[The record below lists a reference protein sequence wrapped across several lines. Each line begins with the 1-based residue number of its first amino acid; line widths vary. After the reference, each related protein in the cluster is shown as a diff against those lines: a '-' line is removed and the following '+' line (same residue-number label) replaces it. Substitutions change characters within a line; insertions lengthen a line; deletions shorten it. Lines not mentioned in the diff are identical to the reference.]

1 MRTKRN
7 QIDDRLP
14 PLQLRER
21 DDAMTSLS
29 GPNAAPSSSL
39 FLSTAA
45 LPARDRVPVWREVFG
60 ETMVRLDIEPVKG
73 TSFHAEG
80 ELCALPG
87 AAFASVTVTPVRVS
101 RTQRLIAD
109 DIADMVFI
117 VTADAP
123 LHIAQRGREQVLDAG
138 DAIFLRGSERSVI
151 QSRDRTRFTNV
162 SAAIG
167 DLAPMLPNCEDV
179 SMTVVSRQNGLL
191 DLLVGYVN
199 LLQSRQEPR
208 SGELGRIAAAHV
220 RDLMAAMIRAEPDH
234 RGSPACERGGVRAA
248 RLRAIKADIG
258 RYLCQPG
265 FSIDMIAVRHGISPR
280 YVRKLF
286 QEEQMTFSDFVL
298 TLRLERSR
306 RMLRSPAHAT
316 CTIASIAHA
325 SGFSDLSY
333 FNRTFRR
340 RYAITPS
347 DFRNG
352 TEVSA
357 VRTALQ
363 SEFPVPGETR
373 T

>member
-1 MRTKRN
+1 
-7 QIDDRLP
+7 
-14 PLQLRER
+14 
-21 DDAMTSLS
+21 
-29 GPNAAPSSSL
+29 
-39 FLSTAA
+39 
-45 LPARDRVPVWREVFG
+45 
-60 ETMVRLDIEPVKG
+60 MVRLDIEPAKG
-73 TSFHAEG
+73 TLFRAEG

-109 DIADMVFI
+109 DVADMVFI

-123 LHIAQRGREQVLDAG
+123 LHIAQGGREQVLDAG
-138 DAIFLRGSERSVI
+138 DAIFLRGSEPSVI
-151 QSRDRTRFTNV
+151 QSRDRTRFTNI
-162 SAAIG
+162 SAAID

-199 LLQSRQEPR
+199 LLQARQQPC

-220 RDLMAAMIRAEPDH
+220 RDLMAAMIGAEPD
-234 RGSPACERGGVRAA
+234 RTLPARERGGVRAA

-258 RYLCQPG
+258 THLCEPG
-265 FSIDMIAVRHGISPR
+265 LSIDTIAVRHGISPR

-286 QEEQMTFSDFVL
+286 QEEQTTFSDFVL

-306 RMLRSPAHAT
+306 RLLRSPAHAT

-340 RYAITPS
+340 RYATTPS
-347 DFRNG
+347 DLRN
-352 TEVSA
+352 
-357 VRTALQ
+357 RT
-363 SEFPVPGETR
+363 
-373 T
+373 